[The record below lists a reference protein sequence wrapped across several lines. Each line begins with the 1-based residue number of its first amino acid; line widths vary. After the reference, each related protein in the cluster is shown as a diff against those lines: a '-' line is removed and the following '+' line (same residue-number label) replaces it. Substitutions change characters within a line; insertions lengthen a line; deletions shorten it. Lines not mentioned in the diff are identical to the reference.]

1 MRLVLTLA
9 AIHVAE
15 FQITVW
21 PGMIKSDDGKYRFPL
36 LKEDDYKNITRQRK
50 NSVGRPQWQ
59 IYLEFFKEDYE
70 KN

>member
-21 PGMIKSDDGKYRFPL
+21 PGMIKSYDGKYRFPL

-50 NSVGRPQWQ
+50 NSVAGTSTVADLFGIFQGR
-59 IYLEFFKEDYE
+59 L
-70 KN
+70 